1 MYKYIFAN
9 IASAGDKVEAIFQ
22 EFAENKSLDTIFLVS
37 LVNEIIDICRHQIN
51 VVYNEMNMGN

>member
-22 EFAENKSLDTIFLVS
+22 EFAENKSLLFFLVS

-51 VVYNEMNMGN
+51 VVYIEMNMGN